1 MGAWEGTRESLGAGA
16 GRGWGNGGL
25 QPAPRTLP
33 AASFFARAEEPLPVL
48 A

>member
-1 MGAWEGTRESLGAGA
+1 MGAWEGTRERLGARA

-25 QPAPRTLP
+25 QPAPRTPP
-33 AASFFARAEEPLPVL
+33 AASFSARAEEPLSVL